1 LQKQEKGRSMSGML
15 CVASATE
22 SRRVGAGSRGR
33 RVFFL
38 FYFSCFFLFISF
50 SLFLFISCFFFYLF
64 VFLFISVFLFYFFFL
79 FLFLFIFPYF
89 FCFIFSFFLFI
100 LLPFHSIS
108 FTLMFGLWFI
118 DFFNFNQ
125 YCMWVMSSVCFLLHA
140 CTPTP
145 ESSFL
150 ERHRGNLLLKRSIRA
165 PRKHAEP
172 RPDDSN
178 LQRRDVK
185 LSLKRYIVFA
195 GQPSSMAN
203 QKSRDLCMDES

>member
-1 LQKQEKGRSMSGML
+1 MSGML

-33 RVFFL
+33 RVFF
-38 FYFSCFFLFISF
+38 FSIFLVF
-50 SLFLFISCFFFYLF
+50 S
-64 VFLFISVFLFYFFFL
+64 FYFFFIIPFYFL
-79 FLFLFIFPYF
+79 FLFLFICISIYFCFSVLFFLLVFIFIYISLFLLFYF
-89 FCFIFSFFLFI
+89 FFLSFYSSPFSFYFFY
-100 LLPFHSIS
+100 FDV
-108 FTLMFGLWFI
+108 WFVI
-118 DFFNFNQ
+118 YRFFSFNQ
-125 YCMWVMSSVCFLLHA
+125 YCMWVMSSICFLLHA

-150 ERHRGNLLLKRSIRA
+150 ERHRGNLLLKRNIRA